1 MEAVFLDRKLNMPEE
16 IIPSDYPDFQ
26 KHGTPPC
33 AESYPDAFFPQEA
46 DDFWETDSNNI
57 NSRRHSAQYRYEKE
71 VKEICSAC
79 PYKIECAEYAINNP
93 DILGI
98 WGGTTEKARREIRKA
113 RRLNKGKEKVIS
125 VEIR

>member
-1 MEAVFLDRKLNMPEE
+1 MPEQ
-16 IIPSDYPDFQ
+16 IIPNDYPDFQ

-46 DDFWETDSNNI
+46 DDFWETDLKSI
-57 NSRRHSAQYRYEKE
+57 DSRRNSAQYRYEKE
-71 VKEICSAC
+71 VKAICAAC
-79 PYKIECAEYAINNP
+79 PYKIECAEYAIKNP
-93 DILGI
+93 EILGI

-113 RRLNKGKEKVIS
+113 RRINGTNQKVIS